1 MANVTVSSTIDT
13 LLQSADAA
21 EAKTAISAA
30 TAGSVSA
37 LSSNALVLA
46 EKEWPIK
53 TVTWATNQTLTYSG
67 GTNTAGDGVII
78 QANVTTQFVL
88 TVTPT
93 SSTIYRNGAVT
104 SLSGTITVP
113 VGKHRFVFW
122 TPDDGTTL
130 YMEDTVFAAVDVPVA
145 ATPTNYTAATPD
157 VEAHLAGIDTALAS
171 AGGGW
176 ATGILFTTG
185 STSPVIVSS
194 IAETS
199 VFSGTIPAGTFGTSG
214 AIRFSFFGLYL
225 NNTGSTGGINFKLQ
239 YGSDVIWADTGN
251 SGWFGSSGTAHPF
264 VITGEIR
271 ADGTLTLQK
280 GYGSITI
287 STAQSATTGY
297 GDASGSTGSG
307 SLGVTFGGSTT
318 SVDSSS
324 SQTLSF
330 LMTLTGTAGAS
341 ANHTVTVLSGMC
353 WKL

>member
-53 TVTWATNQTLTYSG
+53 TVTWATNQTLTYTG
-67 GTNTAGDGVII
+67 GTDTAGDGVII

-145 ATPTNYTAATPD
+145 ATPSNYTAATPD

-171 AGGGW
+171 AGGG
-176 ATGILFTTG
+176 
-185 STSPVIVSS
+185 VY
-194 IAETS
+194 
-199 VFSGTIPAGTFGTSG
+199 TIPAFTTVLMNMTS
-214 AIRFSFFGLYL
+214 STTYYL
-225 NNTGSTGGINFKLQ
+225 GGISNTL
-239 YGSDVIWADTGN
+239 TTN
-251 SGWFGSSGTAHPF
+251 SGKARSVAPVAGTVTG
-264 VITGEIR
+264 VILILYINGTLGTTENS
-271 ADGTLTLQK
+271 TLTLLK
-280 GYGSITI
+280 NGSSAGTLSSAVQW
-287 STAQSATTGY
+287 STNPKEQTFSGLSVAVSA
-297 GDASGSTGSG
+297 GDLLQIKIDTPAWST
-307 SLGVTFGGSTT
+307 VPT
-318 SVDSSS
+318 SVVLMATFVI
-324 SQTLSF
+324 QT
-330 LMTLTGTAGAS
+330 
-341 ANHTVTVLSGMC
+341 
-353 WKL
+353 